1 MENKQGEPKD
11 CSSTALSQCPVPH
24 GVFVSAYQSALLS
37 FQGLLPQ
44 YLNLHGTRRG
54 GGGLQLQVTHD
65 LAIPIAKEPSL
76 SFPHSPKRSLSD
88 LIHLF
93 ELGHVMPAF
102 TQSAV
107 TTGCC
112 G

>member
-1 MENKQGEPKD
+1 MENKKGEPKD
-11 CSSTALSQCPVPH
+11 CSSTALSQWPVPH

-37 FQGLLPQ
+37 FQGLLPHD
-44 YLNLHGTRRG
+44 LNLHGTRG
-54 GGGLQLQVTHD
+54 ALQLQVTHD
-65 LAIPIAKEPSL
+65 LAVPIAKDPSL

-88 LIHLF
+88 FIHLF